1 MMSEEE
7 FSDSEDEDAERR
19 RGEEEWL
26 TVLELLEKYRKERDE
41 LRDELALA
49 EQGGDDY

>member
-1 MMSEEE
+1 M
-7 FSDSEDEDAERR
+7 AYRV
-19 RGEEEWL
+19 
-26 TVLELLEKYRKERDE
+26 TQVELLEKYRKEKNEYQKERDE